1 VSTRTRRPQS
11 ARRAEQRRPQ
21 RARRAQRSSDD
32 VERYKRAAEA
42 AIEQLDVCIDY
53 LRRLQ
58 RRQLASRLAR
68 NRAMIVRR
76 WMR

>member
-1 VSTRTRRPQS
+1 VSTRARRPRN
-11 ARRAEQRRPQ
+11 ARRAE
-21 RARRAQRSSDD
+21 RSSDEA
-32 VERYKRAAEA
+32 VRYRRAAEA
-42 AIEQLDVCIDY
+42 ALEQLDVCIHY

-58 RRQLASRLAR
+58 KRQLAARLAQ

>member
-1 VSTRTRRPQS
+1 VSTRTRRPRN
-11 ARRAEQRRPQ
+11 AGRAE
-21 RARRAQRSSDD
+21 RSSEEA
-32 VERYKRAAEA
+32 ERYKRAAEA
-42 AIEQLDVCIDY
+42 ALEQLDACIHY

-58 RRQLASRLAR
+58 KRQLAARLAR

>member
-1 VSTRTRRPQS
+1 VSTRTRRPKK
-11 ARRAEQRRPQ
+11 ARRPPEESSAEQ
-21 RARRAQRSSDD
+21 
-32 VERYKRAAEA
+32 ERYRRAAEA
-42 AIEQLDVCIDY
+42 ALEQLDAGIEY

-58 RRQLASRLAR
+58 KRQLAARLAR